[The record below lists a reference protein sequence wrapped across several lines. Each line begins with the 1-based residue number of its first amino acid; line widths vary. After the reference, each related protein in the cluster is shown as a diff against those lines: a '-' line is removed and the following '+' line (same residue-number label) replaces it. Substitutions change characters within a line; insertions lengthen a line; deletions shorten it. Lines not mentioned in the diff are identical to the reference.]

1 MISFLR
7 GQGAFIIFHL
17 PNISTK
23 EFSVNN
29 YHILVG
35 RNAIWENR
43 IDMLLIN
50 MYVAIIIYKFTVLY
64 SYTNWRLTYLTKF
77 IRKRDVNQIE
87 RIKEHSF
94 IMQKVSL
101 FYYLPNVRNFAY
113 MHTCKCFWTI
123 YLKSLQY
130 IFSLFSCY
138 LKLLTPNYFY

>member
-113 MHTCKCFWTI
+113 MHTCKCF
-123 YLKSLQY
+123 
-130 IFSLFSCY
+130 
-138 LKLLTPNYFY
+138 